1 MAPKDIMQKALK
13 KERDQVGS
21 SVSLTL
27 HTTRSTGFALV
38 TTAAV
43 QKEIYK
49 KMGTSVCVKFKNGL
63 FCQETLETATLPEG
77 KRS

>member
-1 MAPKDIMQKALK
+1 MATKDIIQKALK
-13 KERDQVGS
+13 KEMDRVGS
-21 SVSLTL
+21 SLSLTL

-43 QKEIYK
+43 QEQIYI
-49 KMGTSVCVKFKNGL
+49 KMGTSVYIKFKNGL

>member
-43 QKEIYK
+43 LKEIYK